1 MQQRP
6 QRIAVLP
13 GDGIGPE
20 VMAQALKVLQ
30 VLRTA
35 GLAVEFTLLP
45 VGGQAIAQGLPAL
58 PAHCLSAM
66 RAADAI
72 LLGPVGGPAFDH
84 LERSQRPESALLHIR
99 QQLGLYSALR
109 HIHVSAGSEVFSPLR
124 PAVLRGVD
132 MLVVRELTAGVY
144 SSQPKGQ
151 QRMATPDGRWMDE
164 AYDTTRYNEATVRR
178 IAHCAFEQAL
188 ARRKKV
194 SSIDKANV
202 MASSGLWRAVVTDT
216 ARHYP
221 QVQLEHVYAD
231 TAATLLFTQPAE
243 FDVVLA
249 DNLFGDLLG
258 DMGSGLVGSVGLPA
272 NALLGPD
279 GVAVFEPGHGS
290 APDLAGRGIANPI
303 ACIRA
308 LALLL
313 RLGLQQVFFADVVE
327 EAIATV
333 LRSQQGV
340 TADLAALA
348 GSAPLVSTDR
358 MGDLIAQAV
367 QQRVSAC
374 E

>member
-1 MQQRP
+1 MHQRP

-35 GLAVEFTLLP
+35 GLAVELTLMP

-58 PAHCLSAM
+58 PAHSLSAI

-99 QQLGLYSALR
+99 QQLGLYASLR
-109 HIHVSAGSEVFSPLR
+109 HIHVPAGLEVFSPLR
-124 PAVLRGVD
+124 PDVLRGVD
-132 MLVVRELTAGVY
+132 MLVVRDLTAGVY

-151 QRMATPDGRWMDE
+151 QRIAAADGTWMDE
-164 AYDTTRYNEATVRR
+164 AYDTTRYNAATVRR
-178 IAHCAFEQAL
+178 IAHCAFQQAL
-188 ARRKKV
+188 TRRGKV

-216 ARHYP
+216 AKHYP

-231 TAATLLFTQPAE
+231 TAAAQLFTQPAE

-279 GVAVFEPGHGS
+279 GEAVFEPGHGS

-313 RLGLQQVFFADVVE
+313 RLGLQQAVAAAVVE
-327 EAIATV
+327 DAIAAV
-333 LRSQQGV
+333 LRVQQGV
-340 TADLAALA
+340 TADLTGLA
-348 GSAPLVSTDR
+348 GSAAQVSTDCI
-358 MGDLIAQAV
+358 GDWIAHAV
-367 QQRVSAC
+367 QQRVSAV
-374 E
+374 